1 MPRGVD
7 EAVMLGGVGGS
18 ETVRREGSRSGRG
31 VAKSVAAVVEGIS
44 GACSVDAGS
53 GVIGSSSSLGD
64 EVILTYDAHQRETVG
79 EMGVP
84 ERAVLKPRLCV
95 SSAIPG
101 YLYRS
106 SPSAGPQVLNF
117 SGR

>member
-1 MPRGVD
+1 
-7 EAVMLGGVGGS
+7 MLGGVGGS
-18 ETVRREGSRSGRG
+18 ETVRREGSRNGRG

-44 GACSVDAGS
+44 GVSSVDAGC

-64 EVILTYDAHQRETVG
+64 EVISTYDAHQCEKKTVSG
-79 EMGVP
+79 EIGVP
-84 ERAVLKPRLCV
+84 ERAVLKPRLGV

-106 SPSAGPQVLNF
+106 SPSAGPQMLNF
-117 SGR
+117 FLGR